1 MIKVPKNLDLHYGSR
16 QCMVVARKN
25 EKTTVKVAFNNNF
38 NK

>member
-1 MIKVPKNLDLHYGSR
+1 MIKVPKNLDLLYVIR
-16 QCMVVARKN
+16 QCMVVAIKN

>member
-1 MIKVPKNLDLHYGSR
+1 MIKVPKILDLHQG
-16 QCMVVARKN
+16 MVVARKN